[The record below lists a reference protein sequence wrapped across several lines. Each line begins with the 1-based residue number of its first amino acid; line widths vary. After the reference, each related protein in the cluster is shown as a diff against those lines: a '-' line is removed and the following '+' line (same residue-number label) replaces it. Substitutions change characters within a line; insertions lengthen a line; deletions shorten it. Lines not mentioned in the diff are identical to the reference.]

1 MRKLVTV
8 NLFPKVSFLLTE
20 NKIKEEMNET
30 GKGA

>member
-20 NKIKEEMNET
+20 NKIKGGNE
-30 GKGA
+30 